1 MKLRKLFA
9 AALIA
14 FVAVFASAIASAQSL
29 ADYAENKIVDLMFRA
44 QAWTPASTL
53 YVGLSTTACSD
64 SSVGTEVSGNGYAR
78 VAIASSLAN
87 WAGTQ
92 SAGSTAASTGT
103 GGQTSNNI
111 AISFPTPTGTW
122 TGVGWFHITDASTG
136 GNIYICQA
144 LTASKTVNA
153 GDTVSFA
160 IGSITITFQ

>member
-9 AALIA
+9 VAALAIA
-14 FVAVFASAIASAQSL
+14 ATFASAIASAQAL
-29 ADYAENKIVDLMFRA
+29 ADYAENKMVDLVFRA

-53 YVGLSTTACSD
+53 YVGLSNTACSD
-64 SSVGTEVSGNGYAR
+64 SSVGTEISGNGYAR

-92 SAGSTAASTGT
+92 SAGSTTASSGT

-111 AISFPTPTGTW
+111 AITFPTPTGTW

-144 LTASKTVNA
+144 LTSAKTVNA

-160 IGSITITFQ
+160 IGSITVTFQ